1 MSATANPD
9 HLADPATLAAAGREL
24 AEAVAGRPGPAA
36 ALPTVAVVGL
46 GYVGLPTALAL
57 QAAAFPVIGLDIS
70 ERRLAAIAG
79 ATADLLAR
87 DRALLIDALDNG
99 GLQLSRDMA
108 RIGAAEIVI
117 IAVPTPVDDELNP
130 DPRAVHAA
138 CASVVEHARAGQTII
153 LTSTT
158 YVGTTRTQLV
168 EPLTERGLIVGR
180 DVHVAFAPERIL
192 PGDESVSQTETPRVL
207 GGVTPECT
215 RAARSVLEPIVK
227 RLHTVS
233 SAEAAEATKLLEN
246 TFRAVNLAFA
256 NEMAGVAKHYG
267 LDIVEL
273 MDAAATKPYG
283 FLAHYPGAGIGGHC
297 IPVDPYYLL
306 APLAQAGVETPI
318 ATTAMRRVAQ
328 RPADVAARAL
338 EVLAE
343 RGIAPGAARVLIVG
357 MAYKPGVE
365 DYRESPAC
373 AITRCLAERGVLVH
387 YYDPLVESADIPGI
401 GSLVSVA
408 GPVAADY
415 DLALVATV
423 HRGYDYS
430 FLADCGDV
438 LDATYRTP
446 GGRRRQTV

>member
-9 HLADPATLAAAGREL
+9 HLVDPAGLATAGREL
-24 AEAVAGRPGPAA
+24 AQAVACRPGPASA
-36 ALPTVAVVGL
+36 PPTVAVVGL

-57 QAAAFPVIGLDIS
+57 QAAGFPVIGLDIS
-70 ERRLAAIAG
+70 TARLATIAA

-87 DRALLIDALDNG
+87 DRALLLDALDGG
-99 GLQLSRDMA
+99 GLQLSCDMA
-108 RIGAAEIVI
+108 RIAAAEVVI

-138 CASVVEHARAGQTII
+138 CAAVVKHARAGQTII

-168 EPLTERGLIVGR
+168 EPLSARGLVAGR

-207 GGVTPECT
+207 GGVTPECA

-256 NEMAGVAKHYG
+256 NEMAGIAKHFG

-273 MDAAATKPYG
+273 VDAAATKPYG
-283 FLAHYPGAGIGGHC
+283 FLAHYPSAGIGGHC

-306 APLAQAGVETPI
+306 APLAQAGVAAPI
-318 ATTAMRRVAQ
+318 AATAMRCVAQ

-338 EVLAE
+338 QLLKEPAT
-343 RGIAPGAARVLIVG
+343 ARVLIVG

-373 AITRCLAERGVLVH
+373 AITRHLADRGVRVD
-387 YYDPLVESADIPGI
+387 YYDPLVESADIPGVGI
-401 GSLVSVA
+401 LSSVA

-423 HRGYDYS
+423 HRGFDYS
-430 FLADCGDV
+430 FLADCRDV

-446 GGRRRQTV
+446 GGRRRHTV